1 MLITLGLTLT
11 VTLLLGVPIAF
22 ALGMSGALALFV
34 GSDVS
39 PLMVLGNSAFRGM
52 DSFPLM
58 AIPFFVLG
66 GELMGI
72 SITTALINFASSL
85 VGHIRGGL
93 AHVTT
98 LSCMFFGGITG
109 VGVAETAA
117 IGTIVIPAMEKKGY
131 DKAFAAAVVAASST
145 LGPIVP
151 PSVPMVLYALAV
163 GGSVSISA
171 LFLAGVVPAILITA
185 VFMLVSY
192 VIARRNGYPVES
204 AFELKRVWHTFRKAT
219 WALLMPVIIVG
230 GMVSGVFTATEAAV
244 VSAFYAAFVGFVI
257 NRNLRLSDL
266 PKYFVNTA
274 IVTSIVLMLLAF
286 SKVVSWILTV
296 QNVPGLLTAAMQS
309 ATSSP
314 LMFMLMVNVLLFII
328 GCFIDSA
335 AGIIMVA
342 PVMAPVAAAF
352 HINPVHFG
360 FMLVMNLILGMV
372 TPPVGVILFVS
383 AGIADLKLG
392 SIVAKIWP
400 YVIAAYGILALV
412 MLFPEITLAIPR
424 LAGYVN

>member
-1 MLITLGLTLT
+1 MLIALGLTLL
-11 VTLLLGVPIAF
+11 VTLVLGVPIAF
-22 ALGMSGALALFV
+22 ALGMSAAVALFV

-39 PLMVLGNSAFRGM
+39 PLLVLGNSVFRGM

-117 IGTIVIPAMEKKGY
+117 IGTIVIPAMERKGY
-131 DKAFAAAVVAASST
+131 DKSFAAAVVAASST

-151 PSVPMVLYALAV
+151 PSVPMVVYALSV

-171 LFLAGVVPAILITA
+171 LFLAGVIPAILITV
-185 VFMLVSY
+185 VFMVLSY
-192 VIARRNGYPVES
+192 AIARRKGYPVEG
-204 AFELKRVWHTFRKAT
+204 AFSLAVVWRALREAK
-219 WALLMPVIIVG
+219 WALFMPIIIVG
-230 GMVSGVFTATEAAV
+230 GMVSGLFTATEAAV
-244 VSAFYAAFVGFVI
+244 VSAFYAALVGFFV
-257 NRNLRLSDL
+257 NRNLRLRDL

-274 IVTSIVLMLLAF
+274 IVTAIVLMLLGF

-296 QNVPGLLTAAMQS
+296 ENVPGLLTAAMNA

-314 LMFMLMVNVLLFII
+314 MVFLILVNVLLFIV
-328 GCFIDSA
+328 GCFMDSA
-335 AGIIMVA
+335 AGIIMLA
-342 PVMAPVAAAF
+342 PVLAPVAATF
-352 HINPVHFG
+352 HIDPVHFG
-360 FMLVMNLILGMV
+360 FMMTMNLILGMV
-372 TPPVGVILFVS
+372 TPPVGVILFVA
-383 AGIADLKLG
+383 AGISDLKLG
-392 SIVAKIWP
+392 SVVGKVWP
-400 YVIAAYGILALV
+400 YVIAAYFVLVLV
-412 MLFPEITLAIPR
+412 MLFPSLTLAIPH
-424 LAGYVN
+424 LAGY

>member
-1 MLITLGLTLT
+1 MLIALGLTLAL
-11 VTLLLGVPIAF
+11 TLVMGIPIAF
-22 ALGMSGALALFV
+22 ALGISATVALFI

-39 PLMVLGNSAFRGM
+39 PLLVLGNSVFRGM

-93 AHVTT
+93 AHVST
-98 LSCMFFGGITG
+98 LSCMFFGGVTG

-117 IGTIVIPAMEKKGY
+117 VGTIVIPAMERKGY
-131 DKAFAAAVVAASST
+131 DKSFAAAVVAAGST

-151 PSVPMVLYALAV
+151 PSVPLVVYALAV

-171 LFLAGVVPAILITA
+171 LFLAGILPALMITA
-185 VFMLVSY
+185 AFMTISY

-204 AFELKRVWHTFRKAT
+204 AFSLRNVWNTFVKAK

-230 GMVSGVFTATEAAV
+230 GMVSGLFTATEAAV
-244 VSAFYAAFVGFVI
+244 VAAFYAAFVGFVI
-257 NRNLRLSDL
+257 NRNLRLRDL
-266 PKYFVNTA
+266 PQYFLNTA
-274 IVTSIVLMLLAF
+274 VVTAIVLMLLGF

-296 QNVPGLLTAAMQS
+296 ENVPGMMTAAMQA
-309 ATSSP
+309 ATSDP
-314 LMFMLMVNVLLFII
+314 LVFLLLVNLLLIVV

-335 AGIIMVA
+335 AGIIMLA
-342 PVMAPVAAAF
+342 PVLAPVAASF
-352 HINPVHFG
+352 GVDPVHFG
-360 FMLVMNLILGMV
+360 FMLTMNLILGMI
-372 TPPVGVILFVS
+372 TPPVGVILFVA
-383 AGIADLKLG
+383 AGISDLTLG
-392 SIVAKIWP
+392 KVVAKVWP
-400 YVIAAYGILALV
+400 FVVAAYLVLALI
-412 MLFPEITLAIPR
+412 MLFPSITLAIPR
-424 LAGYVN
+424 LAGY

>member
-1 MLITLGLTLT
+1 MLIALGLTLLI
-11 VTLLLGVPIAF
+11 TLVLGVPIAF
-22 ALGMSGALALFV
+22 ALGMSAAVALFV

-39 PLMVLGNSAFRGM
+39 PLLVLGNSVFRGM

-117 IGTIVIPAMEKKGY
+117 IGTIVIPAMERKGY
-131 DKAFAAAVVAASST
+131 DKSFAAAVVAASST

-151 PSVPMVLYALAV
+151 PSVPMVVYALSV

-171 LFLAGVVPAILITA
+171 LFLAGIVPAILITIA
-185 VFMLVSY
+185 FMVLSY
-192 VIARRNGYPVES
+192 VIARRMGYPVEG
-204 AFELKRVWHTFRKAT
+204 AFSWARVWAALLAAK
-219 WALLMPVIIVG
+219 WALFMPVIIVG
-230 GMVSGVFTATEAAV
+230 GMVSGLFTATEAAV
-244 VSAFYAAFVGFVI
+244 VSAFYAAMVGFFV
-257 NRNLRLSDL
+257 NRNLHLRDL

-274 IVTSIVLMLLAF
+274 IVTAIVLMLLGF

-296 QNVPGLLTAAMQS
+296 ENVPALLTAAMNA

-314 LMFMLMVNVLLFII
+314 MVFLILVNVLLFIV
-328 GCFIDSA
+328 GCFMDSA
-335 AGIIMVA
+335 AGIIMLA
-342 PVMAPVAAAF
+342 PVLAPVAAAF
-352 HINPVHFG
+352 HIDPVHFG
-360 FMLVMNLILGMV
+360 FMMTMNLILGMV
-372 TPPVGVILFVS
+372 TPPVGVILFVA
-383 AGIADLKLG
+383 AGISDLKLG
-392 SIVAKIWP
+392 SVVGKVWP
-400 YVIAAYGILALV
+400 YVIAAYFVLALV
-412 MLFPEITLAIPR
+412 MVFPSLTLTIPR
-424 LAGYVN
+424 LAGY

>member
-1 MLITLGLTLT
+1 MLVALGLTLAL
-11 VTLLLGVPIAF
+11 TLVMGIPIAF
-22 ALGMSGALALFV
+22 ALGISAAVALFI

-39 PLMVLGNSAFRGM
+39 PLLVLGNSVFRGM

-93 AHVTT
+93 AHVST

-117 IGTIVIPAMEKKGY
+117 VGTIVIPAMEKKGY
-131 DKAFAAAVVAASST
+131 DKSFAAAVVAAGST

-151 PSVPMVLYALAV
+151 PSVPLVVYALAV

-171 LFLAGVVPAILITA
+171 LFLSGILPALLITA
-185 VFMLVSY
+185 AFMLISY
-192 VIARRNGYPVES
+192 VTARRNGYPVEA
-204 AFELKRVWHTFRKAT
+204 AFSLRNVWNTFLKAK

-230 GMVSGVFTATEAAV
+230 GMVSGLFTATEAAV

-257 NRNLRLSDL
+257 NRNLRLADL
-266 PKYFVNTA
+266 PNYFLNTA
-274 IVTSIVLMLLAF
+274 IVTAIVLMLLGF

-296 QNVPGLLTAAMQS
+296 ENVPGMMTAAMQA
-309 ATSSP
+309 ATSDP
-314 LMFMLMVNVLLFII
+314 LVFLLLVNLLLIVV

-335 AGIIMVA
+335 AGIIMLA
-342 PVMAPVAAAF
+342 PVLAPVAASF
-352 HINPVHFG
+352 GVDPVHFG
-360 FMLVMNLILGMV
+360 FMLTMNLILGMI
-372 TPPVGVILFVS
+372 TPPVGVILFVA
-383 AGIADLKLG
+383 AGISDLTLG
-392 SIVAKIWP
+392 KVVAKVWP
-400 YVIAAYGILALV
+400 YVVAAYLVLGLV
-412 MLFPEITLAIPR
+412 MLFPSITLTIPR
-424 LAGYVN
+424 LAGY

>member
-1 MLITLGLTLT
+1 MLIALGLTLIL
-11 VTLLLGVPIAF
+11 TLVLGVPIAF
-22 ALGMSGALALFV
+22 ALGMSGAVALFI

-39 PLMVLGNSAFRGM
+39 PLLVLGNSVFRGM

-66 GELMGI
+66 GELMGV

-117 IGTIVIPAMEKKGY
+117 IGTIVIPAMEQKGY
-131 DKAFAAAVVAASST
+131 DKSFAAAVVAASST

-171 LFLAGVVPAILITA
+171 LFLAGVIPAILITMA
-185 VFMLVSY
+185 FMVISY
-192 VIARRNGYPVES
+192 FIARRNGYPVES
-204 AFELKRVWHTFRKAT
+204 AFELKRVWVTFRKAI
-219 WALLMPVIIVG
+219 WALFMPVIIVG

-244 VSAFYAAFVGFVI
+244 VSAFYAALVRFLI
-257 NRNLRLSDL
+257 NRNLRVSEL
-266 PKYFVNTA
+266 PQYFLNTA
-274 IVTSIVLMLLAF
+274 IVTSIVLMLLGF

-296 QNVPGLLTAAMQS
+296 ENVPGLLTSAMHS
-309 ATSSP
+309 ATTDP
-314 LMFMLMVNVLLFII
+314 LMFMLLVNILLLIV

-335 AGIIMVA
+335 AGIIMLA
-342 PVMAPVAAAF
+342 PVLAPVAAAF

-372 TPPVGVILFVS
+372 TPPVGVILFVAS
-383 AGIADLKLG
+383 GISDLKLG
-392 SIVAKIWP
+392 KIVAKIWP
-400 YVIAAYGILALV
+400 YVIAAYLILGLV
-412 MLFPEITLAIPR
+412 MLFPAITLSIPR
-424 LAGYVN
+424 LAGY

>member
-1 MLITLGLTLT
+1 MLIALGLTLA
-11 VTLLLGVPIAF
+11 VTLIAGVPIAF
-22 ALGMSGALALFV
+22 ALGMSAAVALFI

-39 PLMVLGNSAFRGM
+39 PLLVLGNSVFRGM

-93 AHVTT
+93 AHVST

-117 IGTIVIPAMEKKGY
+117 VGTIVIPAMERKGY
-131 DKAFAAAVVAASST
+131 DKSFAAAVVAASST

-151 PSVPMVLYALAV
+151 PSVPLVVYALAV

-171 LFLAGVVPAILITA
+171 LFLAGILPAILITA
-185 VFMLVSY
+185 GFMLVSY
-192 VIARRNGYPVES
+192 VAARRNGYPVEG
-204 AFELKRVWHTFRKAT
+204 AFSPRNVWETFLKAK

-230 GMVSGVFTATEAAV
+230 GMISGLFTATEAAV
-244 VSAFYAAFVGFVI
+244 VSAFYAAFVGFVV
-257 NRNLRLSDL
+257 NRNLRVADL
-266 PKYFVNTA
+266 PKYFLNTA
-274 IVTSIVLMLLAF
+274 IVTAIVLMLLGF

-296 QNVPGLLTAAMQS
+296 ENVPGMMTAAMQA
-309 ATSSP
+309 ATSDP
-314 LMFMLMVNVLLFII
+314 LLFLLMVNLLLFLV

-335 AGIIMVA
+335 AGIIMLA
-342 PVMAPVAAAF
+342 PVLAPVAASF
-352 HINPVHFG
+352 GIDPVHFG
-360 FMLVMNLILGMV
+360 FMLTMNLILGMV
-372 TPPVGVILFVS
+372 TPPVGVILFVA
-383 AGIADLKLG
+383 AGISDLTLG
-392 SIVAKIWP
+392 KVIAKVWP
-400 YVIAAYGILALV
+400 YVLVAYFVLALV
-412 MLFPEITLAIPR
+412 MLFPSITLAIPR
-424 LAGYVN
+424 LAGY